1 MKSDHIPGIGEEGAL
16 VVEFE
21 KSAVQQFG
29 CKRLSLVFLFFV
41 VMIALFLEFGEII
54 LPLFCFWRF
63 LVELLVNTTGS
74 ISKFCQTTLSIYQV
88 ASSLENFCDFK

>member
-1 MKSDHIPGIGEEGAL
+1 M
-16 VVEFE
+16 
-21 KSAVQQFG
+21 QQAKPRF
-29 CKRLSLVFLFFV
+29 SFFV
-41 VMIALFLEFGEII
+41 VMIALFLEFGEIT

-74 ISKFCQTTLSIYQV
+74 MSKFCQTTLNIYQV